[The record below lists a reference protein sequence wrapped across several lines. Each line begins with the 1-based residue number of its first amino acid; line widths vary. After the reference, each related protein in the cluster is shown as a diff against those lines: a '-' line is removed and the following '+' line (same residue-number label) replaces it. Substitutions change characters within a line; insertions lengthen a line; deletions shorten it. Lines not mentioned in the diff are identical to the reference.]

1 MRRVLASNR
10 QANLF
15 HAAFKACNDYA
26 NGLQAMTT
34 VACPV
39 LFVLGRK
46 DQMTPARAAQSLVG
60 ACRRAQV
67 VTLEVGHQMMLEA
80 PDGTLFALRDF
91 LRA

>member
-1 MRRVLASNR
+1 
-10 QANLF
+10 
-15 HAAFKACNDYA
+15 
-26 NGLQAMTT
+26 
-34 VACPV
+34 
-39 LFVLGRK
+39 
-46 DQMTPARAAQSLVG
+46 MTPARAAQSLVG

>member
-1 MRRVLASNR
+1 MAS
-10 QANLF
+10 
-15 HAAFKACNDYA
+15 
-26 NGLQAMTT
+26 